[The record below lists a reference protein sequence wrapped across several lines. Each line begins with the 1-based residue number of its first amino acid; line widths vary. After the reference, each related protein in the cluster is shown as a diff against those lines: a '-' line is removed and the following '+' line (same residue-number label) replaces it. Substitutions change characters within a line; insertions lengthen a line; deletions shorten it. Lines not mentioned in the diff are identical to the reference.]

1 MVWRSIGCYPSFLYN
16 PINMQLLPP
25 LLTTLL
31 VCTVSATNPGQAS
44 NFDVSAAVAEEH
56 SCDSVCQETL
66 NQTNAAD
73 LGIFD
78 SSFDFDFYATAD
90 NFTSSS
96 PSSRGSL
103 LKIKPLNGTALS
115 IPAGVSIY
123 KFQYTSQDV
132 NGSLVPA
139 TGFIA
144 FPFAR
149 PQKSDPFKLVAFAHG
164 TTGVFHGCA
173 PSTSSYLFD
182 YNSWTPLLLAG
193 YAVVATDYAGLG
205 NNMTTHQY
213 IASAANANDIYW
225 SVVAAHEAFPSD
237 LTHEWVSIGHSQG
250 GGATYKLSEHE
261 LVQDDSSGYLGG
273 VSIGPITKIYDSVV
287 EGLRSLDEYSGSN
300 MLGEIGSVVL
310 GVQSVLPNYTAPFL
324 GNTMRQRIEL
334 ANIGQLCNTALS
346 GLASNLSMTDLIGK
360 ISATDVIA
368 LQGFQKINAPAQG
381 DKASKPLLLIQ
392 SQDDTVVLKS
402 LVSKAYEASCSI
414 GNPVRLSLYPGL
426 DHSATV
432 GASAPEWLAFI
443 EGLFSSTVNV
453 DDCVNG
459 TSTPFDL
466 EHAAT
471 STH

>member
-1 MVWRSIGCYPSFLYN
+1 
-16 PINMQLLPP
+16 MQLLPP
-25 LLTTLL
+25 LLTALL
-31 VCTVSATNPGQAS
+31 ATVVSATKPGQAS

-56 SCDSVCQETL
+56 SCDSVCQENL
-66 NQTNAAD
+66 KQTNAAD
-73 LGIFD
+73 LKIFD

-96 PSSRGSL
+96 PSSLGSL
-103 LKIKPLNGTALS
+103 LKLRPLNGTALS

-144 FPFAR
+144 FPFTR
-149 PQKSDPFKLVAFAHG
+149 PRKSDPFKLVAFAHG

-225 SVVAAHEAFPSD
+225 SVVAAREAFPND

-261 LVQDDSSGYLGG
+261 LVQDDSSAYLGG
-273 VSIGPITKIYDSVV
+273 VSIAPITKIYDSVV
-287 EGLRSLDEYSGSN
+287 EVLRSLDEYSQEALQESN

-324 GNTMRQRIEL
+324 GNTMRQRIEF
-334 ANIGQLCNTALS
+334 AKIGQYCNTAFS
-346 GLASNLSMTDLIGK
+346 GLASNLSMADLIGN
-360 ISATDVIA
+360 INATDVAA
-368 LQGFQKINAPAQG
+368 LQEFQKINAPAQG

-392 SQDDTVVLKS
+392 SDNDTVVLKS
-402 LVSKAYEASCSI
+402 LVAKAYEASCSI
-414 GNPVRLSLYPGL
+414 GNPVHLSLYPGL

-443 EGLFSSTVNV
+443 EGLFSSTVNL

-459 TSTPFDL
+459 TSTPFDP
-466 EHAAT
+466 EHAAI
-471 STH
+471 SIH